1 MNIVLTGF
9 MATGKS
15 QIGLCL
21 SQRTGYKLI
30 DTDKLI
36 EKKENMSVNEIFANH
51 GESYFR
57 QVEAD
62 IIKEV
67 SKLENTIIST
77 GGGVVLNKENIANL
91 RKSGVIVN
99 LSCDF
104 KVIEDRLCNAATTR
118 PLMQNRSVDETR
130 ALFNSR
136 KPFYDD
142 CDYKITISNDLSPN
156 EHAQMI
162 LNKLNTAKGV

>member
-36 EKKENMSVNEIFANH
+36 EKKENMSVNEIFANY

-57 QVEAD
+57 KTEAEV
-62 IIKEV
+62 IKEV
-67 SKLENTIIST
+67 SRLENTIIST
-77 GGGVVLNKENIANL
+77 GGGVVLNKENIASL
-91 RKSGVIVN
+91 RKNGVIVN

-118 PLMQNRSVDETR
+118 PLMKNRSVDESR
-130 ALFNSR
+130 ALFNAR

-142 CDYKITISNDLSPN
+142 CDYKITISND
-156 EHAQMI
+156 
-162 LNKLNTAKGV
+162 

>member
-36 EKKENMSVNEIFANH
+36 EKKENMSVNEIFANY

-91 RKSGVIVN
+91 RKNGVIVN

-104 KVIEDRLCNAATTR
+104 KVIAITR

-130 ALFNSR
+130 VLFNAR

-142 CDYKITISNDLSPN
+142 CDYKITISNDLSPD
-156 EHAQMI
+156 EHAQII

>member
-36 EKKENMSVNEIFANH
+36 EKKENMSVNEIFANY

-57 QVEAD
+57 KTEAD
-62 IIKEV
+62 VIKEV
-67 SKLENTIIST
+67 SRLENTIIST

-118 PLMQNRSVDETR
+118 PLMKNRSVDETR
-130 ALFNSR
+130 ALFNAR

-142 CDYKITISNDLSPN
+142 CDYKITISNDLSPD
-156 EHAQMI
+156 EHAQII